1 MLRTAKSLGV
11 LVSLGALLCAAIVAA
26 ACGGPRQPTP
36 PETNGQTGQVDAEN
50 PSQSQLDVMPDRGF
64 TLEVPFDAIGGHLEA
79 TEIEV
84 GLRFWLEASEDVQI
98 AALPGRAKE
107 SVGVLFQPSLDSPTE
122 ETFWIH
128 VYTDQSREMAIDWVR
143 HLASQPPSLARIIV
157 PQHDLFDAS
166 FRQAPNVGDASVLI
180 ELHHGHSAGC
190 WRSALL
196 VFTQNGVI
204 VFMKSVIEVTR
215 AEAAGVGAATCDDSD
230 AIAPLT
236 DINRIAFAF
245 SEQLAGAG

>member
-1 MLRTAKSLGV
+1 MTRIVMNLGVLLSLGV
-11 LVSLGALLCAAIVAA
+11 LLCAALVAG
-26 ACGGPRQPTP
+26 CGGSGQSTP
-36 PETNGQTGQVDAEN
+36 PEANGQGGQVDAETPN
-50 PSQSQLDVMPDRGF
+50 QSQLDEMPDRGF

-98 AALPGRAKE
+98 AALPGRSKA

-143 HLASQPPSLARIIV
+143 HLASQPPALARIIV
-157 PQHDLFDAS
+157 PQHELFEAS

-180 ELHHGHSAGC
+180 EMHHGHGAGC

-196 VFTQNGVI
+196 VFAQDGVI

-215 AEAAGVGAATCDDSD
+215 TDALGAGAATCDDSD
-230 AIAPLT
+230 EIAPLT

>member
-1 MLRTAKSLGV
+1 MPRTVMSQGV
-11 LVSLGALLCAAIVAA
+11 LVSLCALLCVAIAAA
-26 ACGGPRQPTP
+26 ACGGPDP
-36 PETNGQTGQVDAEN
+36 PPRAEGNGQTDQVDPEN
-50 PSQSQLDVMPDRGF
+50 PSQSQLNVMPDRGF

-84 GLRFWLEASEDVQI
+84 GLRFWLEASEDEQV
-98 AALPGRAKE
+98 AALPGRAKA

-143 HLASQPPSLARIIV
+143 HLASQPPALARIIV
-157 PQHDLFDAS
+157 PQHELFDAG
-166 FRQAPNVGDASVLI
+166 FREAPNVGDASVLI

-196 VFTQNGVI
+196 VFAQNGVI

-215 AEAAGVGAATCDDSD
+215 TNAVGAGAATCDDSN